1 MLPMSDGPIPPIAS
15 NTYAGHVWTL
25 RSVETGE
32 VILTWRIESGVT
44 NQRFVLRASD
54 ITPAGITTS
63 IETTETSPEGV
74 RAIDSDEL

>member
-1 MLPMSDGPIPPIAS
+1 MSDGPIPPIAS

-32 VILTWRIESGVT
+32 VLLTWRIESGVP

-54 ITPAGITTS
+54 IKPAGITTTA
-63 IETTETSPEGV
+63 EATETSPEEV
-74 RAIDSDEL
+74 QPVDSDEL